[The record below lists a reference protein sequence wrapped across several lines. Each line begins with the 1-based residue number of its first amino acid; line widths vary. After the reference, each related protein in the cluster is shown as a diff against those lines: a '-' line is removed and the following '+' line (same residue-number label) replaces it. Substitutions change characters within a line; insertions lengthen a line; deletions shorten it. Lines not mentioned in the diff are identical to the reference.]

1 MRSMGS
7 ILRAAPARRWARE
20 HERLEHPEVIDR
32 TVGRLCALHL
42 HDNDGTCDA
51 HLPMGQG
58 SIDWSRTFAS
68 MRQLPES
75 CVFIMEYQ
83 TGTDLEKLAEGR
95 DMLLAA
101 LG

>member
-1 MRSMGS
+1 MNGWN
-7 ILRAAPARRWARE
+7 I
-20 HERLEHPEVIDR
+20 PEVIDR
-32 TVGRLCALHL
+32 TAGRLCALHL

-58 SIDWSRTFAS
+58 NIDWNRTFAS
-68 MRQLPES
+68 MRQLPDS

-101 LG
+101 LS

>member
-1 MRSMGS
+1 MNGWN
-7 ILRAAPARRWARE
+7 I
-20 HERLEHPEVIDR
+20 PEVIDR
-32 TVGRLCALHL
+32 TAGRLCALHL

-75 CVFIMEYQ
+75 CVYIMEYQ
-83 TGTDLEKLAEGR
+83 SGTDLEKLAEGR
-95 DMLLAA
+95 DMLLDA